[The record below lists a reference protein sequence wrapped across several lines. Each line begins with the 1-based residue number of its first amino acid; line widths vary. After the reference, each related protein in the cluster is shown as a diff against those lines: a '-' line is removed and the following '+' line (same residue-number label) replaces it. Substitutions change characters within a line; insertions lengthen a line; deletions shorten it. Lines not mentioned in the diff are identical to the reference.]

1 MVIHDKET
9 RWYREK
15 MYKAARGTQLS
26 IKQNDNK
33 KNVTETSQASALCK
47 LMESSDKEATN
58 YVDVD
63 DIPLSDISL
72 SDYNSS
78 DDYESDPDNISLLM

>member
-1 MVIHDKET
+1 
-9 RWYREK
+9 

-47 LMESSDKEATN
+47 LTESSDKEATN

-72 SDYNSS
+72 THYNSF

>member
-1 MVIHDKET
+1 
-9 RWYREK
+9 

-33 KNVTETSQASALCK
+33 ENVTETSQASALSK

-78 DDYESDPDNISLLM
+78 DDYKSDPDNISLLM